1 LDRSQQKIYPF
12 KFLDPYGQEDKDL
25 FFGRE
30 EETDLLYKMVF
41 ETNILVVYGMSG
53 TGKTSLIQCG
63 LASKFPSYDWLGINV
78 RKGKN
83 INESLMAALHT
94 ACGRDPIASEQ
105 GSSSLNQLFKAIYR
119 IHFKP
124 IYIIFDQF
132 EELYILGSEDEQKTF
147 IQTVIEMQ
155 NVEQPVKLLFIIRE
169 EYLGHL
175 YDFEKAVPQLLKKKL
190 RVEQMNLNKIKQV
203 ITGAT
208 AVRNSNIKLRDGET
222 DDIAT
227 SIFNKIRGKENTLT
241 IQLPYLQVFLDKF
254 YLTVTNDENR
264 QADAVFTME
273 ALNKMGDILDVMRD
287 FLEEQ
292 VQIISRKLGS
302 IDNPLTTET
311 LWSVLS
317 HFATLEG
324 TREPI
329 SISSLADSV
338 TELDQQMIGE
348 IVSAFVDRRILLHN
362 EADNKYELVHDSLA
376 KKIAEK
382 RTDEDIALLEV
393 RKLIRNQSAL
403 NKDAHELLTGK
414 QLNFIEP
421 YLGLLK
427 LTKEEDQ
434 MIRES
439 WKKVRH
445 ERNKIR
451 RTRKI
456 ALAGGS
462 FLFVVMVILTVFA
475 VVKERRARLSER
487 EALDRASELRKSE
500 AVLRQLNTELTNSR
514 KDLAV
519 AAANYYFQKGNE
531 RLSVRLNQDALLQYE
546 LAQKAM
552 KDYPRDTLYRRI
564 LEKIILCR
572 K

>member
-1 LDRSQQKIYPF
+1 MDRSQQKIYPF